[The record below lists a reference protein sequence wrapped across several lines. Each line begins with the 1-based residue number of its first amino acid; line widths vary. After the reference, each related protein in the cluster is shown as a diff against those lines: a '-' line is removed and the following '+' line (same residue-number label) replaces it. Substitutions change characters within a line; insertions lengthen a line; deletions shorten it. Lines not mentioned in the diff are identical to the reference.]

1 MTATS
6 TWQPRSKRNTLF
18 KDSVKHL
25 GERVETV
32 SDGRARL

>member
-6 TWQPRSKRNTLF
+6 TWQPRSNRNRLF
-18 KDSVKHL
+18 KDIDKHL
-25 GERVETV
+25 GERAETV